1 MQEYRE
7 IATKMEDYLDL
18 DLPDLADFLP
28 LGASLIPFVLR
39 RCFLFPS
46 VTLASILLEYRGVLT
61 LDDILILI
69 VVECCAFL
77 LD

>member
-1 MQEYRE
+1 MHEYRE
-7 IATKMEDYLDL
+7 IATRKKDYLDL
-18 DLPDLADFLP
+18 DLPDLADFSLF
-28 LGASLIPFVLR
+28 GASLIPFVLR

-46 VTLASILLEYRGVLT
+46 GTLASILFEYKGELT

-69 VVECCAFL
+69 VVECCALL